1 MQGISSSSVPRSSR
15 GTPVHQMQAA
25 SARVSPNV
33 PALNPNLVAQ
43 YGGLNGYRVA
53 AQQGSPVTGYIANS
67 AGFMN
72 QPPQMPVQMGVM
84 NMQSQ
89 YQDQA
94 LQRAQQS
101 PMYPTYG
108 YINSSLMQ
116 PLNGSMRR

>member
-1 MQGISSSSVPRSSR
+1 
-15 GTPVHQMQAA
+15 MQAA

-101 PMYPTYG
+101 PMYTTYG